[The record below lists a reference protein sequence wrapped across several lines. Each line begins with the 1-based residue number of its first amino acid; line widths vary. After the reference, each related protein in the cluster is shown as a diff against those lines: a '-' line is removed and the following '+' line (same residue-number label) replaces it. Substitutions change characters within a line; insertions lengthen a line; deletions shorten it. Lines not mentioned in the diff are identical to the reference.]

1 MAYYFTSLKIYIFF
15 NILNHYFT
23 NVMLIMYSEKTDV
36 KREWKEEKS
45 GTQDEE
51 GKEESEE
58 ADAENEDSNDNEK
71 TDESGEK
78 KTCRYEGIPKE
89 LLHCFICQ
97 KVMWDPESFEKHM
110 NGRAHQQMFEKVEE
124 SYRIKADMMRE
135 AIRLSEEK
143 NNIEMDRM
151 KRLGK
156 KTKQQMLSRCAM
168 CDLEFY
174 GQLFLHRK
182 SPGHQKLKHFLHPK
196 CQYCNKEFANR
207 MEWEN
212 HRHTPEHLRKKVV
225 ADKKDGQKTDD
236 NDDDGVMLE
245 DECFVVIDSTEAE
258 DLDETNVV
266 IDINEEDLKDVS
278 INIPSYKQNRAVG
291 LSLIKPISGFFCKP
305 CSKFFLTEK
314 ASQQHATGK
323 THYSAFVK
331 ILNEKVA
338 ENEKKRKKSVE
349 EEEDD
354 EGNWKRRKASKEG
367 EEEEKGDGDEPYDP
381 MEASDVNDES
391 LKMDTANNTVENDT
405 SVDESFLT
413 TADPNDVTLN
423 DTTNSEAVIND
434 VTWSEVDSKI
444 DEILDEHKPEEKPS
458 PTVSPAKGRNVR
470 PQRATRGRKAN

>member
-1 MAYYFTSLKIYIFF
+1 M
-15 NILNHYFT
+15 
-23 NVMLIMYSEKTDV
+23 

-45 GTQDEE
+45 GTQDDENEE
-51 GKEESEE
+51 EVKEESEE
-58 ADAENEDSNDNEK
+58 GADAENEDSNDNEK

-168 CDLEFY
+168 CDLDFF

-196 CQYCNKEFANR
+196 CQYCNKEFPNR

-212 HRHTPEHLRKKVV
+212 HRHTPEHLRKKVA
-225 ADKKDGQKTDD
+225 ADKKDGHKTDD
-236 NDDDGVMLE
+236 DNDEGVMLE

-258 DLDETNVV
+258 DLDDSNVV
-266 IDINEEDLKDVS
+266 TDINDEDLKDVS
-278 INIPSYKQNRAVG
+278 IKIPIYKQNRAVG
-291 LSLIKPISGFFCKP
+291 LSLIKPVSGYFCKP

-331 ILNEKVA
+331 ILNEKMA
-338 ENEKKRKKSVE
+338 ENEKKRKMSVGE
-349 EEEDD
+349 DEEDD

-367 EEEEKGDGDEPYDP
+367 EEEEEEKGDGDEPYDP
-381 MEASDVNDES
+381 LEATDAPDES

-405 SVDESFLT
+405 SIDESFLT
-413 TADPNDVTLN
+413 TTDPNESTLN
-423 DTTNSEAVIND
+423 VSEDQSVIND
-434 VTWSEVDSKI
+434 VTWNEVDSKI
-444 DEILDEHKPEEKPS
+444 DEILDDKSEEKEKPS
-458 PTVSPAKGRNVR
+458 PVVSPVKGRNVR